1 MLQKLRCSIMAEN
14 NSGFEV
20 WLCNKD
26 KKVLKIVIDKDKII
40 KIIGRHRDNQ
50 KYLPMFLQN
59 GNLSLENLQTWFR
72 KRMIPSE
79 RENRS
84 YVMENS
90 KDLLNTYRNFF
101 SLSDQYWL
109 KYDKRETWEKLNFF
123 DNPYCEEVGKAFFG
137 IWEVNK
143 EKIRTHAGK
152 GELDRGLDAS
162 SLISFSPDLTTN
174 GILIKKWKKEDG
186 ISYLYKGAGL
196 QIDQEPLSE
205 VLASMILK
213 QLNLLDIVEYSLVIE
228 SMQLCSKCRNFITR
242 DTEFVPASH
251 VMKPFIPNE
260 GEDLMNFFIRSCNE
274 LKIKGAEEYIKKMIY
289 CDYVIGNTDR
299 HLGNFGFI
307 RDANTAEIIG
317 FAPLFDSGSAF
328 QLRSNESP
336 AFVYFSEENKKEA
349 IKYVK
354 KNYKKK
360 LPQKLT
366 CSAMEQ
372 MIKTY
377 PTLNNDQRDL
387 LIQLIQKSN
396 GRVKKISEKEISPL
410 SK

>member
-1 MLQKLRCSIMAEN
+1 MAE
-14 NSGFEV
+14 SDIGFEV

-40 KIIGRHRDNQ
+40 KIIGRHKDNQ

-79 RENRS
+79 RENRA
-84 YVMENS
+84 YVMESS
-90 KDLLNTYRNFF
+90 KDLLSTYRNFF

-143 EKIRTHAGK
+143 EKIRTHAEK

-186 ISYLYKGAGL
+186 VSYLYKGAGL

-251 VMKPFIPNE
+251 VMKPFTPNE
-260 GEDLMNFFIRSCNE
+260 GEDLMSFFIRSCNE
-274 LKIKGAEEYIKKMIY
+274 LKIKGAEDYIKKMIY

-299 HLGNFGFI
+299 HLGNFGVI
-307 RDANTAEIIG
+307 REAMKIFLLLLSI
-317 FAPLFDSGSAF
+317 F
-328 QLRSNESP
+328 Q
-336 AFVYFSEENKKEA
+336 KK
-349 IKYVK
+349 I
-354 KNYKKK
+354 KKK
-360 LPQKLT
+360 QSSMLRK
-366 CSAMEQ
+366 
-372 MIKTY
+372 II
-377 PTLNNDQRDL
+377 R
-387 LIQLIQKSN
+387 KSFH
-396 GRVKKISEKEISPL
+396 KD
-410 SK
+410 